1 MASCVFIFFFR
12 SVRLVFFGAFA
23 CSKFTFSTTMCDHGS
38 EYVIYE
44 RFQQHSSCTHTYTH
58 ILFCMLWSICDYVLL
73 FFPISLQ
80 PQNSNISQMPGIP
93 MDSLFEVHTH
103 THTHSLW
110 HRPAKLMKFAS
121 KCNAVNTYEFVKGA
135 SEYSID
141 VYSMTVESK
150 QKPSDSPYI
159 PLEKLRF
166 LEWEA

>member
-1 MASCVFIFFFR
+1 MFLFSFFVLFGSYFSGLLLVRNSR
-12 SVRLVFFGAFA
+12 SRQQCATTAVNMLFM
-23 CSKFTFSTTMCDHGS
+23 SDFSSTLLAHTH
-38 EYVIYE
+38 
-44 RFQQHSSCTHTYTH
+44 THTYSFVCCEAFVTM
-58 ILFCMLWSICDYVLL
+58 CY
-73 FFPISLQ
+73 FFPRSHFSHKIQTFLKCLAYPWIHCSKC
-80 PQNSNISQMPGIP
+80 
-93 MDSLFEVHTH
+93 TH